1 MIKVT
6 FQLPLS
12 FSYKLRR
19 LNLTGLGKMKP
30 LIKSFSSDLFYGM
43 NNEERHLA
51 SNHCLLFLVVDLII
65 KFKSAL
71 TKNKTSH

>member
-19 LNLTGLGKMKP
+19 LNLTGFRQNET
-30 LIKSFSSDLFYGM
+30 INKSFSSDLFYGM

-51 SNHCLLFLVVDLII
+51 RII
-65 KFKSAL
+65 ACSF
-71 TKNKTSH
+71 